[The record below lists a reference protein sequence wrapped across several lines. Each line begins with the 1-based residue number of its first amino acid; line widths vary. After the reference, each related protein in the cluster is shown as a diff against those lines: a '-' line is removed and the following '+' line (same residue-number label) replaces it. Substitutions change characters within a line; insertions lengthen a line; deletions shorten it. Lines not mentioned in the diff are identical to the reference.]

1 MGCMEHQEL
10 LSGFIRLH
18 VLHRAVGGEL
28 HGLWMIEE
36 LAHHGYKVS
45 AGTLYPMLHSM
56 EKKGYVTSR
65 TERVG
70 HTHRRIY
77 NATPYGV
84 AALELAREKAK
95 ELFREVVG
103 GSNS

>member
-1 MGCMEHQEL
+1 MEHQDL

-18 VLHRAVGGEL
+18 VLHHAAEGDL

-36 LAHHGYKVS
+36 LAHHGYRVS

-56 EKKGYVTSR
+56 ERKGYLTSR
-65 TERVG
+65 TEKIG

-77 NATPYGV
+77 NATPYGIT
-84 AALELAREKAK
+84 ALDMARKKAK
-95 ELFREVVG
+95 ELFREFIG
-103 GSNS
+103 GNHE